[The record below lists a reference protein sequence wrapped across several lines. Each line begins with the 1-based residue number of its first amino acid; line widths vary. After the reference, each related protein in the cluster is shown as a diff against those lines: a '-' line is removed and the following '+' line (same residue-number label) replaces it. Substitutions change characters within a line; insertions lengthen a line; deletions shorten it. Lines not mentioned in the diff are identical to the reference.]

1 MMWYWGY
8 GQGWPWAGALMMLA
22 FWIGF
27 FVLAAW
33 LFRTYARPHPR
44 ADSVLDTLRRRLAS
58 GEITTDEF
66 ERTRKV
72 LEG

>member
-8 GQGWPWAGALMMLA
+8 GHGWPWIGALMMVA

-27 FVLAAW
+27 LFLAVW
-33 LFRTYARPHPR
+33 LFRTYARPHP
-44 ADSVLDTLRRRLAS
+44 ADSAMDTLRRRLAS
-58 GEITTDEF
+58 GEITADEF